1 MKEFILKIFKKFK
14 IYSALVIAKV
24 IPILKGIVP
33 FLKDL
38 SEKLREIVIFILSL
52 FERHQKLSIRYNQY
66 DSQGEI
72 IDVIVRK
79 FEVRRFYKRTPKH
92 MVFKQ
97 MNGKKVEVK
106 TDKPMDYVLEDI

>member
-1 MKEFILKIFKKFK
+1 MKNYIHKLINKIKNIF
-14 IYSALVIAKV
+14 
-24 IPILKGIVP
+24 
-33 FLKDL
+33 
-38 SEKLREIVIFILSL
+38 IFILSL
-52 FERHQKLSIRYNQY
+52 FEKHQKLSIRYNQY

-79 FEVRRFYKRTPKH
+79 FEVRKFYKKTAKH

-97 MNGKKVEVK
+97 MNGKRVEVK

>member
-1 MKEFILKIFKKFK
+1 M
-14 IYSALVIAKV
+14 
-24 IPILKGIVP
+24 
-33 FLKDL
+33 

>member
-1 MKEFILKIFKKFK
+1 MKDFIHNIKN
-14 IYSALVIAKV
+14 
-24 IPILKGIVP
+24 GI
-33 FLKDL
+33 KNII
-38 SEKLREIVIFILSL
+38 RFILSL
-52 FERHQKLSIRYNQY
+52 FEKHQKLSIRYNQY

-79 FEVRRFYKRTPKH
+79 FEVRKFYKKTAKH

-97 MNGKKVEVK
+97 MNGKRVEVK

>member
-1 MKEFILKIFKKFK
+1 MKQFIDKTVKKIKV
-14 IYSALVIAKV
+14 YSAIAVAKL

-33 FLKDL
+33 FLKEL
-38 SEKLREIVIFILSL
+38 SEKLREIVI
-52 FERHQKLSIRYNQY
+52 LSIRYNQY

-79 FEVRRFYKRTPKH
+79 FEVRKFYKRTPKH

>member
-1 MKEFILKIFKKFK
+1 MKQFIDKTVKKIKV
-14 IYSALVIAKV
+14 YSAVAVAKL

-33 FLKDL
+33 FLKEL
-38 SEKLREIVIFILSL
+38 SEKLKEIGIFILSL

-79 FEVRRFYKRTPKH
+79 FEVRKFYKRTPKH

>member
-1 MKEFILKIFKKFK
+1 MKDFIHNIKN
-14 IYSALVIAKV
+14 
-24 IPILKGIVP
+24 GI
-33 FLKDL
+33 KN
-38 SEKLREIVIFILSL
+38 IVRFILSL
-52 FERHQKLSIRYNQY
+52 FEKHQKLSVRYNHY

-79 FEVRRFYKRTPKH
+79 FEVRRFYKKTTKH

-97 MNGKKVEVK
+97 MNGKRVEVK

>member
-1 MKEFILKIFKKFK
+1 MKEFILKTVKKSK
-14 IYSALVIAKV
+14 GYGVIAIAKL
-24 IPILKGIVP
+24 IPILKGLVP
-33 FLKDL
+33 FLK
-38 SEKLREIVIFILSL
+38 KLLEELRKIGIFILSL

-72 IDVIVRK
+72 IDVILRK
-79 FEVRRFYKRTPKH
+79 FEVRKFYKRTPKH